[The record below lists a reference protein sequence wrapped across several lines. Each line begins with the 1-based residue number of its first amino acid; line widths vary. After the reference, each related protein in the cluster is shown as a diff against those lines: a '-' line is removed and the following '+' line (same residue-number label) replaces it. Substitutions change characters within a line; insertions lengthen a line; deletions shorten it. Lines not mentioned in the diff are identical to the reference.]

1 MGILF
6 IILIVLLL
14 ELIQIQNSRFKIRKW
29 ILPIFSLLNSIGIL
43 ISMFV
48 FEKHDILNNKLDSIT
63 LLSNIL
69 YFAIFNIP
77 TLVFIITNYI
87 LNKKQAIDKIFFNK
101 VKLFIIIILIF
112 IIILFIYIQIFSF
125 KNITTVNKENIN
137 NELNI

>member
-87 LNKKQAIDKIFFNK
+87 LNKKQVIDKSFFNK

-112 IIILFIYIQIFSF
+112 IIILFISMQIFSS

>member
-87 LNKKQAIDKIFFNK
+87 LNKKQVIDKSFFNK

-112 IIILFIYIQIFSF
+112 IIILFIYIQIFSS

>member
-87 LNKKQAIDKIFFNK
+87 LNKKQVIDKSF
-101 VKLFIIIILIF
+101 LI
-112 IIILFIYIQIFSF
+112 
-125 KNITTVNKENIN
+125 K
-137 NELNI
+137 